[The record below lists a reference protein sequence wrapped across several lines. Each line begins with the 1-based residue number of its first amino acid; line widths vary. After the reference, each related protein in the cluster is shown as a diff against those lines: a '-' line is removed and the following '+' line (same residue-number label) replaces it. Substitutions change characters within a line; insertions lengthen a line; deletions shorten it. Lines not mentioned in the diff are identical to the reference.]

1 MPRTDPSSP
10 AAHRED
16 IRRAQRESRRI
27 ANIRGFI
34 LFVLLL
40 VSIWAILRL
49 ILAPHVP

>member
-1 MPRTDPSSP
+1 MPRTDHPRP
-10 AAHRED
+10 AARENL
-16 IRRAQRESRRI
+16 RRAHQVSHRV
-27 ANIRGFI
+27 ATTRGFI